1 MGEQRSGEKRRA
13 AEQERGGNGR
23 ELSSIM
29 VNDKWI
35 MVNLPDGL
43 FAPCESTRAGMCLPC
58 DVR

>member
-1 MGEQRSGEKRRA
+1 MGEQRSGEKCRV
-13 AEQERGGNGR
+13 AEQERDGNGR

-35 MVNLPDGL
+35 MVNRLDGL
-43 FAPCESTRAGMCLPC
+43 FTHCESTRVGTYLPC